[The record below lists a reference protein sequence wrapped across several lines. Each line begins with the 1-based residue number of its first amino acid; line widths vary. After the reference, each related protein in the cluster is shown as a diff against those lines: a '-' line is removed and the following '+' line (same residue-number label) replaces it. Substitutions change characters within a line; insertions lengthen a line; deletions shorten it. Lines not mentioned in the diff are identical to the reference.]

1 MCRTFFHENHE
12 KNGSGQMNLFQQKVK
27 ALRKALAE
35 SHTKAVLLTQQKNVS
50 WLTGGRSHVNPATE
64 RAVASILLTGEDVTL
79 FVNNIES
86 KRLIEE
92 EFGSH
97 FDDVREFPWYE
108 PLSLEGYTT
117 DQELEGIL
125 QPLRTVVLSGEKEE
139 VKTFG
144 IETGAAIESAA
155 FHLTRGMTEF
165 EVAGIMARACW
176 ERGIEPVVNL
186 VAADRR
192 VFTRRHPLPTNTV
205 IDEYVML
212 VLCGRRNGRFMSVSR
227 LVHFGNPGG
236 DLTRRHEAVT
246 TIDARMI
253 NGTRSGADFAH
264 LFSEMKQ
271 AYEDTGFP
279 DEWTFH
285 HQGGLSGFASREQLL
300 LPGLSAKH
308 VKNDQIYAWNPS
320 IAGVKS
326 EDTILVEDEP
336 KILTFTG
343 DFPVE
348 TVQLDGA
355 QQERP
360 AILVRRR
367 L

>member
-1 MCRTFFHENHE
+1 
-12 KNGSGQMNLFQQKVK
+12 MNLFQQKVK

-35 SHTKAVLLTQQKNVS
+35 SHTKAVLLIQQKNVS

-79 FVNNIES
+79 FVNNIEG

-97 FDDVREFPWYE
+97 FDDIREFPWYE

-125 QPLRTVVLSGEKEE
+125 QPLRTAVLPDEKEE

-144 IETGAAIESAA
+144 IGTGAAVESAA

-165 EVAGIMARACW
+165 EVAGLVAKACW

-192 VFTRRHPLPTNTV
+192 VFTRRHPLPTDAV

-227 LVHFGNPGG
+227 LVHFGSPGG
-236 DLTRRHEAVT
+236 ELTRRHEAVA

-253 NGTRSGADFAH
+253 NATRPGADYAH
-264 LFSEMKQ
+264 LFNEMTQ

-279 DEWTFH
+279 EEWTFH